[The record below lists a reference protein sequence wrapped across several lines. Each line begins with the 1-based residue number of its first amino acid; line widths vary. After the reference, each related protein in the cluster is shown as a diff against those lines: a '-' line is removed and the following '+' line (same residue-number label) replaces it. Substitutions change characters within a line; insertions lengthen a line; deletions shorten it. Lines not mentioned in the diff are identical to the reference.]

1 MYNIVTLKE
10 KGLNLPDLSLVM
22 LGAGTS
28 SRFKMSA
35 KKQWLRTGHTPLW
48 LYATQNIIQNHT
60 FNKIIIVCSKEEIE
74 YMKLFNSSFT
84 YVIGGNSRQES
95 LKNALLHVKSK
106 NVLVSDVARTCVP
119 QNMLQRIM
127 DKTDCADI
135 IVPYLN
141 VHDTVVYNGETINRD
156 EVKLIQTPQLS
167 NTNSLNNSLLNA
179 KNFTDDSSAIK
190 ANGGN
195 VAYVL
200 GDKKANKV
208 TEVEDIRII
217 SDLKKPSTDMFV
229 GNGYD
234 VHQFELGKPMFL
246 AGVKIKDKRGFKAH
260 SDGDVALH
268 ALIDALL
275 GASGAGDIGELF
287 PDTDMAHKGADSK
300 ELLKKVVSFLYNVG
314 FKMVN
319 CDLTIMAQ
327 SPKLFSYKK
336 KMRETIAD
344 ILHIESL
351 HVNIKATTTEKLGF
365 IGREEG
371 VAVSAT
377 ATLKYCNWK
386 INEILYE

>member
-48 LYATQNIIQNHT
+48 LYATQNIIKNFN
-60 FNKIIIVCSKEEIE
+60 FNKVIVVCCEDEIE
-74 YMKLFNSSFT
+74 YMKLFNKEFT
-84 YVIGGNSRQES
+84 YVIGGSTRQES
-95 LKNALLHVKSK
+95 LKNALLHVDTS
-106 NVLVSDVARTCVP
+106 NVLVSDVARVCIP
-119 QNMLQRIM
+119 QDMLQRIIN
-127 DKTDCADI
+127 KSNVADI
-135 IVPYLN
+135 VVPYLS
-141 VHDTVVYNGETINRD
+141 VHDTVVYEDNTINRD
-156 EVKLIQTPQLS
+156 KIKLIQTPQLS
-167 NTNSLNNSLLNA
+167 VANSLKDALLHVED
-179 KNFTDDSSAIK
+179 FTDDSSAIK
-190 ANGGN
+190 ANGGK
-195 VAYVL
+195 VEYVL

-208 TEVEDIRII
+208 TSLEDIEVI
-217 SDLKKPSTDMFV
+217 SSLQKPSADIFV

-234 VHQFELGKPMFL
+234 VHQFEIGKKMVLG
-246 AGVKIKDKRGFKAH
+246 GVSIKDTRGFKAH

-287 PDTDMAHKGADSK
+287 PDTDGAHKGADSK

-314 FKMVN
+314 FEIVN
-319 CDLTIMAQ
+319 CDLTIMAE

-336 KMRETIAD
+336 LMRETIAD
-344 ILHIESL
+344 ILHVEPI

-365 IGREEG
+365 VGREEG
-371 VAVSAT
+371 VAVNAT
-377 ATLKYCNWK
+377 ATLKYYNWK
-386 INEILYE
+386 INEL